1 MFRNRKM
8 PKLIRNQKPG
18 MSLQLETKSRQLK
31 IVSKQENG
39 KIDSQS
45 KTWNVTSIGNQKQTA
60 EKNFRNREIPNLIGI
75 EKMESHFNWKL
86 KTDR

>member
-1 MFRNRKM
+1 MA
-8 PKLIRNQKPG
+8 KLIRNQKPG

-39 KIDSQS
+39 KVDSES

-60 EKNFRNREIPNLIGI
+60 ENV
-75 EKMESHFNWKL
+75 
-86 KTDR
+86 